1 MKSFPIYFPYSIGI
15 RHVLNSENYI
25 MNELL
30 RNPGHHFGYI
40 QLPHVIDTLYPE
52 DKEEI
57 CWSPSALIE
66 REIYKSE
73 VDVWFRVGELGIER
87 YLGKVTELKTS
98 VRRRFLR
105 IDTTACEAHDFE
117 ILVKYVEINR
127 PVYQHRAFLTSM
139 HIDAFITQV
148 HLEASTLHEE
158 GTPVDTVLNRVMIT
172 LVC

>member
-1 MKSFPIYFPYSIGI
+1 
-15 RHVLNSENYI
+15 

-40 QLPHVIDTLYPE
+40 QLPNVIDTLYPE

-73 VDVWFRVGELGIER
+73 VDVWFRIGEQGEHGVER
-87 YLGKVTELKTS
+87 YLGKVTEIKTS
-98 VRRRFLR
+98 VKQRFLR
-105 IDTTACEAHDFE
+105 IDTTACAEQDFE
-117 ILVKYVEINR
+117 ILVEYIKINR

-139 HIDAFITQV
+139 HVDSFITQV